1 MAWSPDGS
9 RIASASLDGTV
20 QVWEATTGTILL
32 TYRGHAGPVWAAA
45 WSPDGASIASG
56 IGKAVEVWEVRTGQ
70 TRCIYQGHQDFL
82 SSVAWSPDGQQV
94 ASGARDRTVQVW
106 QP

>member
-1 MAWSPDGS
+1 
-9 RIASASLDGTV
+9 
-20 QVWEATTGTILL
+20 
-32 TYRGHAGPVWAAA
+32 
-45 WSPDGASIASG
+45 
-56 IGKAVEVWEVRTGQ
+56 VRTGQ